1 MIQNPTLTE
10 LRRTA
15 ALAFPLILAQLAQV
29 SLTLIDTLMVGRLGN
44 EALAGIALG
53 SSVFMMGLIVGMGVM
68 FAVGPT
74 VSQAH
79 GAGDEVMVA
88 RATRQGLWLAL
99 GLSVPA
105 LVLFWSAAPLLTLM
119 GQDAQTVRLASD
131 YLQAISWGY
140 LPALWLVGLRGL
152 LEGLSKPRPIML
164 IAFAGIGLNI
174 FANNTLMFGRL
185 GFPALGLVGT
195 GWASTFVFWM
205 TFLLGALY
213 VQRTLPQLEIFTKVR
228 TPDLS
233 VLRELF
239 LIGWPIGLTLGFE
252 GGLFSVTA
260 LLMGLVGTVELAA
273 HQIAIQ
279 SASFTFMVPVGL
291 ATATAVRVG
300 QAAGRKD
307 AAGVRRAS
315 GVGIALSLGFM
326 VLTALTFW
334 LIPERVVSLFLD
346 VDDPANRAVVSSAV
360 LFLGFAATFQ
370 MFDGVQV
377 SAAGALRGLK
387 DTRLPMLISLFA
399 YWGVGMTTGITLA
412 FGLGWGGRG
421 LWAGLVVGLTVAAAL
436 LSWRLWRKTRI
447 EVPAERV
454 RLEGVGK

>member
-1 MIQNPTLTE
+1 MTQNPTLTE

-99 GLSVPA
+99 GLTVPA

-119 GQDAQTVRLASD
+119 GQDAQTVRLASG

-233 VLRELF
+233 VLRDLF

-252 GGLFSVTA
+252 GGLFSVTRA
-260 LLMGLVGTVELAA
+260 LDGLSRHGGTRRSSNCHSECEFYLYGAG
-273 HQIAIQ
+273 
-279 SASFTFMVPVGL
+279 GL
-291 ATATAVRVG
+291 GDGDGGARG
-300 QAAGRKD
+300 AGGGAQGRSGG
-307 AAGVRRAS
+307 AAGVRRRYRPQ
-315 GVGIALSLGFM
+315 LG
-326 VLTALTFW
+326 LHGA
-334 LIPERVVSLFLD
+334 D
-346 VDDPANRAVVSSAV
+346 RAD
-360 LFLGFAATFQ
+360 L
-370 MFDGVQV
+370 
-377 SAAGALRGLK
+377 
-387 DTRLPMLISLFA
+387 
-399 YWGVGMTTGITLA
+399 LA
-412 FGLGWGGRG
+412 H
-421 LWAGLVVGLTVAAAL
+421 
-436 LSWRLWRKTRI
+436 
-447 EVPAERV
+447 P
-454 RLEGVGK
+454 